1 MVFLK
6 SRFNTKSSETE
17 DKINNHDHDN
27 YTTTQEFNKLT
38 TDNFTAR
45 LKETNLAS
53 QNDIAIFVNKTS
65 FDIKLFSFNKK
76 EIT

>member
-1 MVFLK
+1 MMLLK
-6 SRFNTKSSETE
+6 SRFNKKISEAE

-45 LKETNLAS
+45 LKEANLAS

-65 FDIKLFSFNKK
+65 FDIKLFSLNKK
-76 EIT
+76 

>member
-6 SRFNTKSSETE
+6 SRFNTKISETE

-27 YTTTQEFNKLT
+27 YTTTQEFNKLA

-45 LKETNLAS
+45 LKEANLAS

>member
-6 SRFNTKSSETE
+6 SRFNTKISETE

-38 TDNFTAR
+38 ADNFTAR
-45 LKETNLAS
+45 LKEANLAS

>member
-1 MVFLK
+1 MILLK
-6 SRFNTKSSETE
+6 SRFNKKISETE

-38 TDNFTAR
+38 ADNFTAR
-45 LKETNLAS
+45 LKEANLAC

>member
-6 SRFNTKSSETE
+6 SRFNTKISETE

-38 TDNFTAR
+38 ADNFTAR
-45 LKETNLAS
+45 LKEANLAS

-65 FDIKLFSFNKK
+65 FDIKLFSFNNK

>member
-6 SRFNTKSSETE
+6 SRFNTKISETE

-27 YTTTQEFNKLT
+27 YTTTPEFNKLT
-38 TDNFTAR
+38 ADNFTAR
-45 LKETNLAS
+45 LKEANLAS

-65 FDIKLFSFNKK
+65 FDVKLFSFNKK

>member
-1 MVFLK
+1 MMLLK
-6 SRFNTKSSETE
+6 SRFNKKISETE
-17 DKINNHDHDN
+17 DEINNHDHDN

-45 LKETNLAS
+45 LKEANLAS

>member
-17 DKINNHDHDN
+17 DEINNHHHDN

-38 TDNFTAR
+38 ADNFTAR
-45 LKETNLAS
+45 LKEANLAS

>member
-1 MVFLK
+1 MMLLK
-6 SRFNTKSSETE
+6 SRFNKNISETE

-45 LKETNLAS
+45 LKEANLAS

>member
-6 SRFNTKSSETE
+6 SRFNTKISETE

-38 TDNFTAR
+38 ADNFTAR
-45 LKETNLAS
+45 LKEAKLAS